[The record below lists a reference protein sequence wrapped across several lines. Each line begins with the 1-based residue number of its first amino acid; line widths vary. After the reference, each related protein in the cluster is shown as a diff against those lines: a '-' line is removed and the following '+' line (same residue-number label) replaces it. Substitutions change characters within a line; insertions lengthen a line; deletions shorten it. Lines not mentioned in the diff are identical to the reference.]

1 MFILVD
7 ENSLSFKYFRQCM
20 PIIFTDNREKALA
33 MNIVAQAA
41 FVYDQCT
48 ELHVQ
53 GSYLRWQQEGFYFCA
68 MAF

>member
-1 MFILVD
+1 CCEATFQ
-7 ENSLSFKYFRQCM
+7 SRQSYWHFYTNGKDM
-20 PIIFTDNREKALA
+20 PIIFTDNREMALA

-53 GSYLRWQQEGFYFCA
+53 GSYLRWQ
-68 MAF
+68 